1 MSLHKALKNLKF
13 DKRLTEYNLNK
24 GLLTKEELQQHVGS
38 LQDISDKAGIVNLSR
53 NDSDD
58 RDQMDTH

>member
-24 GLLTKEELQQHVGS
+24 GLLSQDELKKHLES
-38 LQDISDKAGIVNLSR
+38 LQDVGSKIDLINFKK
-53 NDSDD
+53 DSNHS
-58 RDQMDTH
+58 QEPN